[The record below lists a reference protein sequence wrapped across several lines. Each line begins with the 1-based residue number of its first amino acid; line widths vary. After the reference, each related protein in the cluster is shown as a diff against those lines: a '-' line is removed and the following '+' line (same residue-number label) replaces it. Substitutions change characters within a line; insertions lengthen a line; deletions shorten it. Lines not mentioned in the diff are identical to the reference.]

1 MKLSA
6 PPLVKNL
13 LFSHLY
19 ACNFSL
25 KVSLQRVFC
34 AFLAFLER
42 KVLKDEDSKND
53 WIENAAIAMLDECR
67 QLGPGLNVKEEKD
80 DTEFWLCLPL
90 VVRTVS
96 MFDRRVPVD
105 QIHQKLRAAM
115 AVRALQMCL
124 GIGDWDQHLRSVLS
138 SHGETNLAD
147 WTTSS
152 FRWRALASS
161 VVGFLTIPSLG
172 DTLLRDG
179 QRCLATVENLSL
191 CTLAGLNVE
200 VSTNSQEHSSVVF
213 GNQEEA
219 SLVLHVIDLL
229 DAQGRQLG
237 KQVSRFSTDPLF
249 SRAEHHLSCIR
260 GSFDLIKTAGRAS
273 AGLAGPTVSVQK
285 RIDQMFGFAPA
296 SDDEDDAA

>member
-1 MKLSA
+1 
-6 PPLVKNL
+6 
-13 LFSHLY
+13 
-19 ACNFSL
+19 
-25 KVSLQRVFC
+25 
-34 AFLAFLER
+34 LAFVQR
-42 KVLKDEDSKND
+42 KVLTDEDSKNGL
-53 WIENAAIAMLDECR
+53 IENTAIAMLDKCR
-67 QLGPGLNVKEEKD
+67 QLGPGSDAKQEEE

-96 MFDRRVPVD
+96 MFERRVPVD

-124 GIGDWDQHLRSVLS
+124 DIEDWDQHLQSVLS
-138 SHGETNLAD
+138 SRGETNLAERAS
-147 WTTSS
+147 SS

-172 DTLLRDG
+172 DTVLRDG

-191 CTLAGLNVE
+191 CTLAGLNIE
-200 VSTNSQEHSSVVF
+200 VSTDSQEHSSVIF

-249 SRAEHHLSCIR
+249 SRAEHHLSCMR
-260 GSFDLIKTAGRAS
+260 GSYDLVKTAGRAS
-273 AGLAGPTVSVQK
+273 AGQAGPTVTVQK

-296 SDDEDDAA
+296 SDDEEIA